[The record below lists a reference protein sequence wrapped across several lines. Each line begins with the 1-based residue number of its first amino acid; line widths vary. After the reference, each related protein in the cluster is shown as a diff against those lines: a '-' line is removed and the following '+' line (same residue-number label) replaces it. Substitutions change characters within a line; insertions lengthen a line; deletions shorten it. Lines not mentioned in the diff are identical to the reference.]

1 MRMTNLARLQWDFQE
16 FLLRGSGS
24 IHSHVVSTERVPAD
38 LRLAIYSNAYAT
50 RLVEALET
58 NYPGIAKLL
67 GDRDF
72 HELATEYVAAH
83 ESRFFSIRYYGHA
96 LAHFLSSNARY
107 KPVPFLADLARWEWT
122 MNDVFD
128 SADAEPLKPEALASR
143 APSEWAAMRF
153 TFHPSVRSLALHWNA
168 PQVWKALIEDMDRP
182 RASVSR
188 EATSWLLWRNELKEF
203 FRTLTPTEEHAL
215 VAARAGDTFG
225 DICALLADRLP
236 EEDTP
241 ARAAE
246 FLRTWIESGL
256 ITALS

>member
-1 MRMTNLARLQWDFQE
+1 MTNLARLQWDFQE

-24 IHSHVVSTERVPAD
+24 IHTHVVSTERVPAD

-50 RLVEALET
+50 RLVEALDA
-58 NYPGIAKLL
+58 NYPAIAKLL

-83 ESRFFSIRYYGHA
+83 DSRFFSIRYYGHA

-128 SADAEPLKPEALASR
+128 AADAEPLKLEALSAR

-168 PQVWKALIEDMDRP
+168 PQVWKALVEDMDRP
-182 RASVSR
+182 RAAVSR

-203 FRTLTPTEEHAL
+203 FRPLAATEEHAL
-215 VAARAGDTFG
+215 VAARAGDTFA
-225 DICALLADRLP
+225 DICTLLADRLP

-246 FLRTWIESGL
+246 YLRTWIDSGL